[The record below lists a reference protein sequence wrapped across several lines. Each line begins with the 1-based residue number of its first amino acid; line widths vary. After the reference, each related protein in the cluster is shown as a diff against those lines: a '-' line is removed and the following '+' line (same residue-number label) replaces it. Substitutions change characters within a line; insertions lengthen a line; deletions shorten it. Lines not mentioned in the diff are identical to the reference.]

1 MVGLPQGGSR
11 NPEAVDR
18 TLAFGILALVAL
30 APAFLFARME
40 VRREALQGD
49 RWRAQA
55 VADALVSGEGGMS
68 RMPVVTRAL
77 REAGPP
83 TPSVLFLQ
91 DSGGTDE
98 FGIAQPA
105 RLLAVDP
112 EGRPANVPEDLRTRY
127 QEAAGKAQALL
138 EKGEAPRTCLEEPD
152 RVLCAAAST
161 GGQGAGAVLP
171 RSQAS
176 PPWTV
181 PLGVL
186 LAGCLALAALHP
198 WVARSP
204 RPWTG
209 LLGLATG
216 AVGAV
221 LLSRGAGRLLADL
234 AASEATLAAALPGI
248 PAPVHEP
255 ALGVAYVL
263 AVGIAAGALTA
274 GLVPPLA
281 QVLADL
287 RGRPW
292 LYLSIAPAMVGMVL
306 LIFVPFLMGVYL
318 AFLDNQGRFV
328 GLANFADILFPGAT
342 SETHFWFTLGVT
354 VMWTFLNV
362 ALHVAIGLALALV
375 LSDARL
381 RGKAVYRVLLIVPW
395 AVPNYIT
402 ALVWKWIFNTQY
414 GPANAMLA
422 LLGLSPVDWLGRS
435 FWTNFTANLVTNTWL
450 GFPFMMVISLGAL
463 QSIPADLYEAA
474 EMDGAGRWQRFR
486 HITLP
491 LLKPALVPAI
501 VLGTIWTF
509 NMFNVVYLVS
519 GGAPDNQTNILI
531 TEAYRAFR
539 VLKNHGLAAAY
550 SLIIF
555 LILAAWTA
563 VTNRVTRAAENVY
576 E

>member
-11 NPEAVDR
+11 KPDAADVAV
-18 TLAFGILALVAL
+18 AFGILALVAI

-40 VRREALQGD
+40 VRREAVLGD
-49 RWRAQA
+49 RWRART
-55 VADALVSGEGGMS
+55 VASALATEEGGARVPLVS
-68 RMPVVTRAL
+68 RAL
-77 REAGPP
+77 RQAGPP
-83 TPSVLFLQ
+83 TPSVLFLRT
-91 DSGGTDE
+91 SGGTDE

-105 RLLAVDP
+105 RLVALDP
-112 EGRPANVPEDLRTRY
+112 EGRLLEAPEDLRTRF
-127 QEAAGKAQALL
+127 QEAAGKAQAALD
-138 EKGEAPRTCLEEPD
+138 EGQAPEACLEDGE
-152 RVLCAAAST
+152 RVICAVVAA
-161 GGQGAGAVLP
+161 GGQGAGAVIP
-171 RSQAS
+171 RSRAT

-186 LAGCLALAALHP
+186 LAGCLGLSAFRPL
-198 WVARSP
+198 VARRP
-204 RPWTG
+204 R
-209 LLGLATG
+209 LGAGVAGFATG
-216 AVGAV
+216 GVAAV
-221 LLSRGAGRLLADL
+221 LLSRGAERLLADL
-234 AASEATLAAALPGI
+234 AASEATLAKALAASALP
-248 PAPVHEP
+248 AHEP
-255 ALGVAYVL
+255 ALGVLYV
-263 AVGIAAGALTA
+263 VGVALVAGALAA
-274 GLVPPLA
+274 GLVPSLA
-281 QVLADL
+281 QVLSDL

-292 LYLSIAPAMVGMVL
+292 LYLSIAPAMVGMIL
-306 LIFVPFLMGVYL
+306 LIFVPFFMGVYL

-328 GLANFADILFPGAT
+328 GLANFVDILVPSAT
-342 SETHFWFTLGVT
+342 GETRFWFTLGVT

-381 RGKAVYRVLLIVPW
+381 RGKAIYRVLLIVPW

-414 GPANAMLA
+414 GPANALLA
-422 LLGLSPVDWLGRS
+422 VLGMSPVDWLGRS
-435 FWTNFTANLVTNTWL
+435 FWTNFSANLVTNTWL

>member
-1 MVGLPQGGSR
+1 
-11 NPEAVDR
+11 VDR
-18 TLAFGILALVAL
+18 TLAFGLLVLVAL
-30 APAFLFARME
+30 VPAFLFARME
-40 VRREALQGD
+40 VQREFLQGD
-49 RWRAQA
+49 RWRVRT
-55 VADALVSGEGGMS
+55 VAGTLAAEAGGIARVPMLA
-68 RMPVVTRAL
+68 RAL

-91 DSGGTDE
+91 AAGGTDE

-105 RLLAVDP
+105 RLMALDP
-112 EGRPANVPEDLRTRY
+112 EGHPLEAPEDLRTRY
-127 QEAAGKAQALL
+127 QEVAGRARAAL
-138 EKGEAPRTCLEEPD
+138 EEGQSPEACLEEGD
-152 RVLCAAAST
+152 RVICAAASQ
-161 GGQGAGAVLP
+161 GGQGAGAVIP
-171 RSQAS
+171 RSQAT

-186 LAGCLALAALHP
+186 LAGCLVLAAIQ
-198 WVARSP
+198 ARFP
-204 RPWTG
+204 QRIRLGAG
-209 LLGLATG
+209 LVGLATG
-216 AVGAV
+216 AATAGLLAQGAQ
-221 LLSRGAGRLLADL
+221 RLLADL
-234 AASEATLAAALPGI
+234 SASEATLARALAAPGLP
-248 PAPVHEP
+248 AHQPVLGLAYLLVV
-255 ALGVAYVL
+255 AL
-263 AVGIAAGALTA
+263 AAGALAA

-287 RGRPW
+287 RDRPW
-292 LYLSIAPAMVGMVL
+292 LYLSIAPAMTGMVL
-306 LIFVPFLMGVYL
+306 LIFVPFFMGVYL

-328 GLANFADILFPGAT
+328 GLANFLDILIPSAT
-342 SETHFWFTLGVT
+342 GETRFWFTLGVT

-381 RGKAVYRVLLIVPW
+381 KGKAIYRVLLIVPW

-414 GPANAMLA
+414 GPANALLA
-422 LLGLSPVDWLGRS
+422 ILGLSPVDWLGRS

-563 VTNRVTRAAENVY
+563 ITNRVTRAAENVY